1 MTVSTKY
8 ITVALAVKLRDTH
21 QLHLVGWDAMKVV
34 YVDYLITH
42 TDTCIYIYKYIY
54 IYYLRSL
61 KFYIKT
67 FKTLL
72 HVSITRSSSDSIYC
86 SLLKL

>member
-42 TDTCIYIYKYIY
+42 TDTCIYI
-54 IYYLRSL
+54 
-61 KFYIKT
+61 
-67 FKTLL
+67 
-72 HVSITRSSSDSIYC
+72 
-86 SLLKL
+86 